1 MRPDYLCS
9 LFLVNSPSSEILCQE
24 ILFQPAGMAGQ
35 GGTLSRRSLGF
46 SSPYRD
52 QLASGAF
59 PLEESLFSMSK
70 QRPYQLLNT
79 TSPRWGLNAHVS
91 GLSHYF
97 RKMLAVFLAVAL
109 KSALCA
115 EFANFKIAQTFPH
128 VLVLLKSA
136 LKTFS

>member
-1 MRPDYLCS
+1 
-9 LFLVNSPSSEILCQE
+9 
-24 ILFQPAGMAGQ
+24 
-35 GGTLSRRSLGF
+35 
-46 SSPYRD
+46 
-52 QLASGAF
+52 
-59 PLEESLFSMSK
+59 MSK
-70 QRPYQLLNT
+70 QHPYQLLNT
-79 TSPRWGLNAHVS
+79 SPPQAGAECMFS

-109 KSALCA
+109 KSARCA